1 MRYCKQKRK
10 VRRKIAIKKAKLL
23 KARQQRHL
31 KNEKDKERKEQQNK
45 VVSLL
50 KSLKKWWQ
58 VPNHFKKIG
67 KFITIPIFIIL

>member
-31 KNEKDKERKEQQNK
+31 KNERDKERKEQQNK

-50 KSLKKWWQ
+50 KSLKK
-58 VPNHFKKIG
+58 
-67 KFITIPIFIIL
+67 